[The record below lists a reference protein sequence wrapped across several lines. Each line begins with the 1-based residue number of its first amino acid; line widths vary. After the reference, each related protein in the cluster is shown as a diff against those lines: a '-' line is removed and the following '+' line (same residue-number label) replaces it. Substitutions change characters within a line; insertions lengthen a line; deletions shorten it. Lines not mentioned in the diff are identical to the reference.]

1 LGIADCGSFADAW
14 APDLRFM
21 DAEIFKGRTKAF
33 ALRVIRVVESLP
45 RESVAQTLGRQ
56 LLRSG
61 TSVAANYRASTR
73 ARSRPEF
80 VAKLGIVE
88 EECDESLFWM
98 ELLVESGRMPASRL
112 APLQREGSEILAMTV
127 ASIKS
132 ARRSH

>member
-1 LGIADCGSFADAW
+1 
-14 APDLRFM
+14 M
-21 DAEIFKGRTKAF
+21 NAEEFKGRTKAF
-33 ALRVIRVVESLP
+33 TLRVIRVVEALP

-61 TSVAANYRASTR
+61 TSVGANYRAAIR

-80 VAKLGIVE
+80 LAKLGIVE

-98 ELLVESGRMPASRL
+98 ELLVESGRMPAARL
-112 APLQREGSEILAMTV
+112 APLLREGSEILAMTV

-132 ARRSH
+132 ARRIH

>member
-1 LGIADCGSFADAW
+1 
-14 APDLRFM
+14 M